1 MRIIGFEDTETPA
14 QVICYRFK
22 SGESLHQ
29 GWSWIWLGN
38 ALIVVPNAT
47 MTKRDEKPHL
57 DRAPRAHSPPE
68 SHRWFTPLGKL
79 SCRVRQPCG
88 YNSLVRSIRVPGP
101 LGREPPLRPR
111 TPRVP
116 RPPGWSDQQLRRWS
130 ALLSSTGGLRWVGSL
145 GASPGS
151 ASGRHFPTSFVIA
164 DPRRPLQETWTRCS
178 TQPRTA
184 PAGCCWPQHAPERSL
199 QGVCRQCLQGWG
211 RDRSWGP
218 ARALQFLPLFKAE
231 TEIEF

>member
-101 LGREPPLRPR
+101 LGREPPLRGR
-111 TPRVP
+111 SAGEWRLKIHYSKFSNFSSLSLIFIRFLDSIANGALITIANGALVIARL
-116 RPPGWSDQQLRRWS
+116 QL
-130 ALLSSTGGLRWVGSL
+130 V
-145 GASPGS
+145 S
-151 ASGRHFPTSFVIA
+151 ASGRRAGRPITVIPLKGSYTSA
-164 DPRRPLQETWTRCS
+164 
-178 TQPRTA
+178 
-184 PAGCCWPQHAPERSL
+184 
-199 QGVCRQCLQGWG
+199 
-211 RDRSWGP
+211 
-218 ARALQFLPLFKAE
+218 
-231 TEIEF
+231 

>member
-101 LGREPPLRPR
+101 LGREPPLRSSRKTQSHPPKGKVGRGWDQPTNGKPR
-111 TPRVP
+111 CH
-116 RPPGWSDQQLRRWS
+116 S
-130 ALLSSTGGLRWVGSL
+130 AAGTAAAPQTDRQCVT
-145 GASPGS
+145 ASPKTRGEPQRQAAVAREPERRRGEPQS
-151 ASGRHFPTSFVIA
+151 S
-164 DPRRPLQETWTRCS
+164 RRP
-178 TQPRTA
+178 
-184 PAGCCWPQHAPERSL
+184 APE
-199 QGVCRQCLQGWG
+199 
-211 RDRSWGP
+211 P
-218 ARALQFLPLFKAE
+218 
-231 TEIEF
+231 